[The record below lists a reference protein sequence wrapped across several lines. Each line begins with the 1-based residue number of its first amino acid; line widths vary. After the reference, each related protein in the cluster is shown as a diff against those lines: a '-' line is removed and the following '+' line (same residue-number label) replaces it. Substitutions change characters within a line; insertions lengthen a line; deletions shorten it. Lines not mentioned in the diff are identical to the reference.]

1 MDRRGPRQ
9 IGLDR
14 VTRTLVLSREMRKE
28 RLQSCAKIEPI
39 SGLCSI
45 VPRMQVPPLA
55 RRRVAGRRLGVAR
68 SLFVATVVA
77 AFALAGSGVA
87 VFAALPTAAAGAPRA
102 SGAAHGFQRASALE
116 PQLLAAINDF
126 RQAHGLRPLR
136 LSRGL
141 TLAASRH
148 SVSMVEHGY
157 FEHTSPDG
165 SAFWRRVEATY
176 PRKGKLWSVGE
187 NLAWAYP
194 GLSARQT
201 LELWLAS
208 PPHRA
213 NLLSPVWREVGIG
226 AVRAFAGGVYNGH
239 DVTILTADFGV
250 RH

>member
-1 MDRRGPRQ
+1 MDRGGPRQ

-14 VTRTLVLSREMRKE
+14 VSRMLVLSPEMRKE
-28 RLQSCAKIEPI
+28 RLQSAAKIEPI
-39 SGLCSI
+39 AELCSI

-55 RRRVAGRRLGVAR
+55 RRRVAGRRLGVAP
-68 SLFVATVVA
+68 SPLLATVVV
-77 AFALAGSGVA
+77 AFALSGVA
-87 VFAALPTAAAGAPRA
+87 SFATLPTAAAGAPRT
-102 SGAAHGFQRASALE
+102 SGAAHGFQRARALE

-126 RQAHGLRPLR
+126 RQAHGLSALR

-148 SVSMVEHGY
+148 SLSMAEHGY
-157 FEHTSPDG
+157 FEHASLDG

-176 PRKGKLWSVGE
+176 PRKGRRWSVGE

-201 LELWLAS
+201 LELWLSS